1 MQLYP
6 YHENNGLLSQK
17 ETYTFL
23 RFYAGKYDKQYF
35 GNKRQLDNKKHMKYE
50 HLILYVLQLFI
61 LN

>member
-23 RFYAGKYDKQYF
+23 LFYAGKYDKQYF
-35 GNKRQLDNKKHMKYE
+35 GNKRQLDNKN
-50 HLILYVLQLFI
+50 I
-61 LN
+61 